1 MAGTVEMLGTAVMVG
16 VAGIAGLVGVVGV
29 AGMVGVVGIERVAGM
44 VVIAGSDE
52 WMRRFSL
59 SNLVKTSVRNFASEL
74 SKLLISC
81 CSALVSQ
88 VLLPFFSFSV
98 VAHSAGSPQ
107 LLSKHVTLS

>member
-1 MAGTVEMLGTAVMVG
+1 MLGG
-16 VAGIAGLVGVVGV
+16 
-29 AGMVGVVGIERVAGM
+29 VGIEGVAGM

-52 WMRRFSL
+52 WMRRSSL
-59 SNLVKTSVRNFASEL
+59 SNLVKTSVQNVASEL